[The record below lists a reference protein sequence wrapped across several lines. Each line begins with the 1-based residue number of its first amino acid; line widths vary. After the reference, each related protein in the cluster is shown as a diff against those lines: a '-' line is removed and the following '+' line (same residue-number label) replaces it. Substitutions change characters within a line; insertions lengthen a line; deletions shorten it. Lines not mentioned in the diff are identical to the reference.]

1 MSDVQQL
8 KQIMQALSMVLA
20 MPDFVGQD
28 DVEQHLR
35 WAAKNYAERIYMQ
48 SIDALKAS
56 EIK

>member
-48 SIDALKAS
+48 SIVNN
-56 EIK
+56 

>member
-20 MPDFVGQD
+20 MPDFLGKD

-35 WAAKNYAERIYMQ
+35 WAIKQYAERIYLQ
-48 SIDALKAS
+48 SLVNN
-56 EIK
+56 